1 MKRNYTLD
9 FLRFIAITLVIVS
22 HSNFNN
28 PSNFVHRIMAPGFLG
43 VDLFFVLSG
52 FLVSGLIITEFDK
65 YKSFNPKLFLVRR
78 GFKIY
83 PTYYIFLLSASAYQ
97 LYSHRFSIKGFL
109 CDFFFLSNYTNYSGR
124 AWFWSLS
131 LEEHFYLIICIIFF
145 LLIKFNRFSWKS
157 IFTVYLC
164 LLAISF
170 SWRFYN
176 YINYS
181 QLDFRRDITM
191 THGRL
196 DSLFV
201 GVLLYYSYY
210 YKNGLY
216 KFIIANGKW
225 LFALSLILV
234 LSNYTDIR
242 ENRIVV
248 LALLSLNSIFFG
260 IIIIYLLSKESIND
274 NYIVKKLSYIGRYS
288 YPIYVIGFPIE
299 IFPKLEAIVH
309 TNNLTVF
316 LGILVVYIP
325 GILFGKIIEVPF
337 IKLRDRYFPSRSKSL
352 V

>member
-1 MKRNYTLD
+1 MKRNYTID
-9 FLRFIAITLVIVS
+9 FLRFIAITLVILS
-22 HSNFNN
+22 HTSFNN
-28 PSNFVHRIMAPGFLG
+28 PSNFVHRIMSPGFLG

-65 YKSFNPKLFLVRR
+65 YKSFKPKLFLIRR

-97 LYSHRFSIKGFL
+97 LISHKFSLKGFL

-131 LEEHFYLIICIIFF
+131 LEEHFYLIICILFF
-145 LLIKFNRFSWKS
+145 LLIKYNRFSWKS
-157 IFTVYLC
+157 IFTVYLSF
-164 LLAISF
+164 LTISF
-170 SWRFYN
+170 LWRLFN
-176 YINYS
+176 YFHYS
-181 QLDFRRDITM
+181 EIDFRRDITM

-216 KFIIANGKW
+216 KFIIANGKL
-225 LFALSLILV
+225 LFTLSLILI

-242 ENRIVV
+242 QSRIVV
-248 LALLSLNSIFFG
+248 LSLLSLNSIFFG
-260 IIIIYLLSKESIND
+260 IIIVYLLSKESIND
-274 NYIVKKLSYIGRYS
+274 NYIIRKLSYIGRYS

-299 IFPKLEAIVH
+299 IFPKLNAIMH
-309 TNNLTVF
+309 TNNLTVC
-316 LGILVVYIP
+316 LGIVLVFLP
-325 GILFGKIIEVPF
+325 GIFFSKIVEAPF
-337 IKLRDRYFPSRSKSL
+337 IKMRDKYFPSRSKSL
-352 V
+352 I